1 MFSLPIEE
9 RFKDGFLLQCYDN
22 GHINKVYVN
31 SILEKRMNYL
41 YSNGKNPNANILYLK
56 LIEEDAI
63 IALKIKR
70 GLETVFKAH
79 KTENISNRE
88 LLHLQGYKVVYQKS
102 EKIEYIILPNKI
114 HDDIKRLIF
123 TSFTAE
129 GKSVHNT
136 YYENEWK
143 KIKQFIPSLTE

>member
-1 MFSLPIEE
+1 M
-9 RFKDGFLLQCYDN
+9 
-22 GHINKVYVN
+22 
-31 SILEKRMNYL
+31 EK
-41 YSNGKNPNANILYLK
+41 NANILYLK